1 MHNIEMSGRLR
12 FAERRRL
19 SFDWRRWKMTPVW
32 VGSIAQRLE
41 QGTHNPLV
49 EGSNPSGP
57 NLFHCGGARQTCEQ
71 HSRCPSHSRVVDK
84 GREKIKKIKGHPK
97 QKGVEYR
104 CAYFFVPFPILSDA
118 LHFPVTSPRKRS
130 RNDEC
135 ARRASRKFLAQKA
148 WQPDQPTFGKDERCE
163 ADRPKGVC
171 HGQGI

>member
-1 MHNIEMSGRLR
+1 ML
-12 FAERRRL
+12 A
-19 SFDWRRWKMTPVW
+19 VW

-104 CAYFFVPFPILSDA
+104 SAYFFVPFPILGVA
-118 LHFPVTSPRKRS
+118 LHFSVTRPRERS
-130 RNDEC
+130 RDEEC
-135 ARRASRKFLAQKA
+135 SRRASRQFMAQKA
-148 WQPDQPTFGKDERCE
+148 WEPGQCTFGKNERCE
-163 ADRPKGVC
+163 ADRPEGLR
-171 HGQGI
+171 GG